1 MEKTF
6 KPISGYIG
14 IALTFAVLTAGI
26 LTGINKMIPL
36 TVAAGILLFIV
47 LGGFLIISPNECA
60 VLTLFG
66 EYKGSVRQN
75 GFFWTNPFFTKK
87 KLSLRAVNLDSESI
101 KVNDKLGNPILIG
114 VVLVWRVRDS
124 FKAAFE
130 VDDYQH
136 FVKIQSESAVRKL
149 AGTFSY
155 DNFEDHDAEITLRSG
170 GEEVDQIL
178 ENELTERLA
187 IAGVEVIEARISN
200 LAYASEIAGAMLQR
214 QQATAVVAARHKIV
228 EGAVGMVDMALH
240 MLSQKDIVHLD
251 EEKKAAMVSNL
262 MVVLCSDRSASP
274 VVNAGTLNH

>member
-1 MEKTF
+1 MEKSF
-6 KPISGYIG
+6 KPVSGYVGIVLSLVLLAIAIFGG
-14 IALTFAVLTAGI
+14 IARNIPIAVVSG
-26 LTGINKMIPL
+26 
-36 TVAAGILLFIV
+36 TVLLFV
-47 LGGFLIISPNECA
+47 LAGFLIIFPNECA
-60 VLTLFG
+60 VITLFG
-66 EYKGSVRQN
+66 EYKGSVREN
-75 GFFWTNPFFTKK
+75 GFFWTNPFFSKK

-170 GEEVDQIL
+170 GDEVDQIL
-178 ENELTERLA
+178 ENELTERLK

-274 VVNAGTLNH
+274 VINAGTLNH